1 MQQDALSI
9 SPLMTSQPYL
19 EEADLQIILHVMNS
33 IESGF
38 YVNIEL
44 SNDADVLLHYR
55 ITWNCLEK
63 KDYSSYG

>member
-55 ITWNCLEK
+55 IT
-63 KDYSSYG
+63 